1 MNNVTPI
8 GVRTPTPA
16 QLALIKGTVAK
27 DTTTVEFDHF
37 MHTASRLG
45 LDPLRKQII
54 AIVFNKNDDARRNMT
69 IIVTQEGQRVIAE
82 RSGTYGPERTAP
94 EYTYDPEAKSDLNPL
109 GLVSARVTLWRKYG
123 PEWQPVM
130 GEAYWDEFAPIDE
143 EWDWQDC
150 DDGKRRRKP
159 TGKKKLADNWARM
172 GRLMLAK
179 AARAQALRAGWPDDF
194 SGLYTEEEM
203 QKAVV
208 LDNATALL
216 ADYAEAERLSRVNYS
231 KDMLAFIFDPRD
243 QIVMVSRDAIREDVN
258 RWLHDKVTH
267 PAQIK
272 EFRRMNQQSLQTYWA
287 WETKEALNLK
297 RDLEQREEE
306 LAAKMGAESAE

>member
-1 MNNVTPI
+1 MNNVATI
-8 GVRTPTPA
+8 GARTPTPA

-27 DTTTVEFDHF
+27 DTTQVEFDHF

-82 RSGTYGPERTAP
+82 RSGTYGPERSAP
-94 EYTYDPEAKSDLNPL
+94 EYEYGEKSDLNPL
-109 GLVSARVTLWRKYG
+109 GLVSATVTLWRKYADG
-123 PEWQPVM
+123 WQPVI
-130 GEAYWDEFAPIDE
+130 GQAFWDEFAPIEE

-203 QKAVV
+203 QRAVV
-208 LDNATALL
+208 LDNASLL
-216 ADYAEAERLSRVNYS
+216 LDEYAEHERLSKVNYS
-231 KDMLAFIFDPRD
+231 KDMLAFIFDPRGA
-243 QIVMVSRDAIREDVN
+243 IVMVSRGEIRESIN
-258 RWLHDKVTH
+258 RWLHDDVTH
-267 PAQIK
+267 PEQIR
-272 EFRRMNQQSLQTYWA
+272 EFRRQNKQSLQTYWA
-287 WETKEALNLK
+287 WDQKDALSIK
-297 RDLEQREEE
+297 RDLEEAEER
-306 LAAKMGAESAE
+306 LAVNAGMNDVD